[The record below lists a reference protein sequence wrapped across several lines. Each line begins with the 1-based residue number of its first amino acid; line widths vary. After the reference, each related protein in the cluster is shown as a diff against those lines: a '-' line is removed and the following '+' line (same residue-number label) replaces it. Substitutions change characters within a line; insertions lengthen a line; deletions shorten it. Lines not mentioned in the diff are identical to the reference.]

1 MLEAAVHGWVV
12 CRFGGCGGSSTSW
25 QEHMTEEGD
34 HFLAVRKQRGGEG
47 LDLRILV
54 KDMLPM
60 I

>member
-1 MLEAAVHGWVV
+1 MI
-12 CRFGGCGGSSTSW
+12 
-25 QEHMTEEGD
+25 EEGD